1 MTTPEDAG
9 TERHE
14 RDARKLLAAILVALI
29 AAGLAFRALVLNN
42 LNHTSLVF
50 MGIPAIIAIAMLFV
64 RPKTAIGTVNKVIV
78 IALCLSGAVFGEAL
92 VCIALSLPIFLLVGT
107 GVGVVINW
115 IRDWN
120 SAESHRASRWRS
132 AVGLALLPLG
142 AEGVVPGFEF
152 RREEQISATQIV
164 AASPEEIRAALAATP
179 QFDRRLPPFFRIG
192 FPKPAHTMGAGLRV
206 GDQRSVMFLHG
217 EHHSGALVM
226 RVSEVDSASVTFT
239 TASDSSYI
247 THWLSWHG
255 SKVEWK
261 QVGAGQTQVTWTLS
275 YRRRLDPAWYFVPLE
290 RYGARLA
297 ARYLI
302 ETAATPR

>member
-1 MTTPEDAG
+1 MTTPRDSG
-9 TERHE
+9 DE

-29 AAGLAFRALVLNN
+29 AAGLLFRLLVLHN

-50 MGIPAIIAIAMLFV
+50 MGIPAVIAIAMLFV
-64 RPKTAIGTVNKVIV
+64 RPRTAIGTVNKVIV

-92 VCIALSLPIFLLVGT
+92 VCLLLSLPIFLLVGT
-107 GVGVVINW
+107 GIGVVINW
-115 IRDWN
+115 VRAWN
-120 SAESHRASRWRS
+120 SPEPPPSSRWR
-132 AVGLALLPLG
+132 AAIGLALLPLG

-152 RREEQISATQIV
+152 TREEEISATQIV
-164 AASPEEIRAALAATP
+164 AASPNEVRAALASTP
-179 QFDRRLPPFFRIG
+179 SFDRRLPPFFRLG
-192 FPKPAHTMGAGLRV
+192 FPKPSHAMGAGLGV
-206 GDQRSVMFLHG
+206 GNQRSVVFLHG

-226 RVSEVDSASVTFT
+226 RISEVDTTSVTFST
-239 TASDSSYI
+239 VRDSSYI
-247 THWLSWHG
+247 THWLAWHG

-261 QVGAGQTQVTWTLS
+261 PVGPGQTQVTWTLR
-275 YRRRLDPAWYFVPLE
+275 YRRRLGPAWYFVPLE

>member
-1 MTTPEDAG
+1 MTTPEDA
-9 TERHE
+9 RDE

-29 AAGLAFRALVLNN
+29 AAGLLFRALVLHN

-50 MGIPAIIAIAMLFV
+50 MGIPAVIAISMLFV

-92 VCIALSLPIFLLVGT
+92 VCLLLSLPIFLLVGT
-107 GVGVVINW
+107 GIGVVINW
-115 IRDWN
+115 VRGWD
-120 SAESHRASRWRS
+120 SPEPPSSGRWRA

-152 RREEQISATQIV
+152 NREETISATLIV
-164 AASPEEIRAALAATP
+164 AGSPRDVRAALALTP
-179 QFDRRLPPFFRIG
+179 QFDRRLPPFFRLG
-192 FPKPAHTMGAGLRV
+192 FPKPSHAMGAGLSV

-226 RVSEVDSASVTFT
+226 RVSAIDSTSVTFA

-247 THWLSWHG
+247 THWLAWHG
-255 SKVEWK
+255 SRVEWK
-261 QVGAGQTQVTWTLS
+261 PAGPGRTEVTWTLR

>member
-1 MTTPEDAG
+1 MTTPDDARG
-9 TERHE
+9 E
-14 RDARKLLAAILVALI
+14 RDARTLLGAILIALI
-29 AAGLAFRALVLNN
+29 AAGVAFRALVLHN

-64 RPKTAIGTVNKVIV
+64 RPKTAIGTVNKVIL

-92 VCIALSLPIFLLVGT
+92 VCILLSTPIFLLVGT
-107 GVGVVINW
+107 LIGAVINW
-115 IRDWN
+115 IRSWD
-120 SAESHRASRWRS
+120 SPEPPSSPRWR
-132 AVGLALLPLG
+132 AALGLALLPFG
-142 AEGVVPGFEF
+142 AEGVVPGWEF
-152 RREEQISATQIV
+152 NREEQISFTQVVNATPSDV
-164 AASPEEIRAALAATP
+164 RAALAGTP
-179 QFDRRLPPFFRIG
+179 DFDRRLPRFFRMG
-192 FPKPAHTMGAGLRV
+192 FPKPAHAMGSGIDI
-206 GDQRSVMFLHG
+206 GDRRTVMFLHG

-226 RVSEVDSASVTFT
+226 QVSAVDSSSVTFT

-247 THWLSWHG
+247 THWLTWHG
-255 SKVEWK
+255 SKVQWHA
-261 QVGAGQTQVTWTLS
+261 VAPGQTAVTWTLS